1 MRLPKRHIRVGVVGS
16 RTFERLDL
24 VSDTVRS
31 LGRCVV
37 VSGGAKGVDI
47 TAEREALRL
56 GYPEP
61 MIHPPKWKQQG
72 KAAGMIRNRLII
84 EDSDGL
90 IIFWDGVSPGTAGT
104 LKLAKQAKK
113 PHILVMISNG
123 MTLAIEKVNW

>member
-1 MRLPKRHIRVGVVGS
+1 MVGS

-47 TAEREALRL
+47 TAEKEARRL

-61 MIHPPKWKQQG
+61 AIHLPKWKQQG
-72 KAAGMIRNRLII
+72 RAAGMIRNRLII